1 MSILSVEDI
10 IAAKDLE
17 EKEIEIPEWGG
28 SVIIRGLGYGEF
40 VTIREKAW
48 KDSGE
53 QDERVFGCLLLA
65 ASFVDPVLSEDQ
77 AAALF
82 DKSSAA
88 VSRISDE
95 IVKLSGIGG
104 SAFVESEATFPG

>member
-1 MSILSVEDI
+1 MGILSVDEI

-17 EKEIEIPEWGG
+17 EKEIDVPEWGG
-28 SVIIRGLGYGEF
+28 SVVIRGLGYGEF

-48 KDSGE
+48 KNGE

-65 ASFVDPVLSEDQ
+65 ASFVDPVLTEDQ
-77 AAALF
+77 ASALF

-95 IVKLSGIGG
+95 IVSLSGIGG
-104 SAFVESEATFPG
+104 SSFVENEATFQG

>member
-1 MSILSVEDI
+1 MAILSVDEI
-10 IAAKDLE
+10 IAAKDLA
-17 EKEIEIPEWGG
+17 EKEIEVPEWGG
-28 SVIIRGLGYGEF
+28 SVVIRGLGYGEF

-65 ASFVDPVLSEDQ
+65 ASFVDPPLTDDQ
-77 AAALF
+77 ASALF

-88 VSRISDE
+88 VARISEE
-95 IVKLSGIGG
+95 IVTLSGIGG
-104 SAFVESEATFPG
+104 AAFVESEATFPG